1 MEQRMPGGG
10 LLGSSR
16 AKDDVRVFAGFFVGA
31 GLVNA
36 TIAALLLCRLPE
48 SHVPSLRALIL
59 RATAYVLLS
68 AAAGIAGAYF
78 YWRRASRFYHLHAPM
93 AFMEYALVCAAGWVW
108 VPAAVLLSTQDS
120 RATALTGALG
130 GLLLG
135 VGLRKG
141 IPPEE
146 DSGARHLSV
155 TENEMFAATL
165 QSVPREV
172 RGYVIAGLIY
182 AAGYAQHDGMHLLA
196 GLLCAAAAFLFAWN
210 WMQPS
215 RDTADC
221 VRRDAGQRLALAGP
235 LAILVTAWALLLGV
249 AHRNASVQAAYAAGR
264 ESDQR
269 SSPRE
274 PSLGAG
280 GFESV
285 ILWPFPPKKQIIP
298 PLPAPRNYL
307 GMEKSRPL
315 TIRFDGAYW
324 YFQPPETQ
332 PGRTAHQAHGTPLTA
347 NIQSVNTL
355 PLMMEAHQRLIGPVR
370 LSRCGEIDV
379 QIQNRDNL
387 PGPLSIAL
395 LLGDSQFPSRPGLYL
410 GKKEVETSL
419 PGFFYY
425 KPAPVFETVR
435 FAIPAAASLRKFDQI
450 TVLLLPEIA
459 HSTVAP
465 KIAIEQ
471 FELFPR

>member
-10 LLGSSR
+10 LLVSNR
-16 AKDDVRVFAGFFVGA
+16 ATGNDARAFAGFFVAA

-48 SHVPSLRALIL
+48 SHAPSPFALVS

-68 AAAGIAGAYF
+68 SAAGIAGAYF
-78 YWRRASRFYHLHAPM
+78 YWRRASRFYTLHAPM

-120 RATALTGALG
+120 RATALMGVLS

-146 DSGARHLSV
+146 DSGAPKPSAA
-155 TENEMFAATL
+155 ESEMFGATL
-165 QSVPREV
+165 QSVPGEV

-182 AAGYAQHDGMHLLA
+182 AAGYAQYDGMHLLA

-215 RDTADC
+215 RTTAGR
-221 VRRDAGQRLALAGP
+221 VRRDAGRRLAWVGP
-235 LAILVTAWALLLGV
+235 LAILLTAWALLLGV
-249 AHRNASVQAAYAAGR
+249 AHRNAALQAAYAAGR

-269 SSPRE
+269 PSPKE
-274 PSLGAG
+274 PSLGPG

-298 PLPAPRNYL
+298 PLPAPRDYL
-307 GMEKSRPL
+307 GIEKSRPL

-387 PGPLSIAL
+387 AGPLSIGL
-395 LLGDSQFPSRPGLYL
+395 LLGDSQSPEQAR
-410 GKKEVETSL
+410 SL
-419 PGFFYY
+419 PREEGSGDQ
-425 KPAPVFETVR
+425 PAR
-435 FAIPAAASLRKFDQI
+435 I
-450 TVLLLPEIA
+450 LLLT
-459 HSTVAP
+459 S
-465 KIAIEQ
+465 Q
-471 FELFPR
+471 PRLSRRFVSPFR